1 MCSDTRGA
9 TPVYRC
15 TCAASEIFS
24 NGSRGTPG
32 WENTLNR
39 VPELPNAQLG
49 ISIVNSARPMRTLS
63 AGEPGDTPGSG
74 AVPAV
79 IVVLLSAAAPP
90 VSASQ
95 ELVPQN
101 EHVPR
106 RARPRRQPLTAPA
119 VMPDTIFRLKKMN
132 MISGGTVTSTMFM
145 KSRLYWVLNWL
156 VKL

>member
-1 MCSDTRGA
+1 MCSDTRGV

-49 ISIVNSARPMRTLS
+49 TSMVNSARPLRTLS
-63 AGEPGDTPGSG
+63 ARDPGDTPGSG

-79 IVVLLSAAAPP
+79 IVVLLSAAPPP
-90 VSASQ
+90 VSAYTGAGCRS
-95 ELVPQN
+95 
-101 EHVPR
+101 
-106 RARPRRQPLTAPA
+106 APSVA
-119 VMPDTIFRLKKMN
+119 SAL
-132 MISGGTVTSTMFM
+132 
-145 KSRLYWVLNWL
+145 
-156 VKL
+156 

>member
-49 ISIVNSARPMRTLS
+49 TSMVNSARPLRTLS
-63 AGEPGDTPGSG
+63 ARDPGDTPGWG

-79 IVVLLSAAAPP
+79 IVVLLSAARR
-90 VSASQ
+90 
-95 ELVPQN
+95 LFGLPQD
-101 EHVPR
+101 VGRRSPR
-106 RARPRRQPLTAPA
+106 SGRQPLTAPA

-132 MISGGTVTSTMFM
+132 MIRGGTVT
-145 KSRLYWVLNWL
+145 
-156 VKL
+156 